1 VPIPGEP
8 CRSADELMRPSRIAD
23 DYTLNF
29 SFAAPPMAEVE
40 ALALLD
46 GFIAAIADDG
56 GGGDDAK
63 TLRLLI
69 ARARLQLLLAFG
81 ANDPVDDP
89 ADLAPISVN
98 PVLRPALLN
107 GIRQLWVTRLRPLVM
122 ARPCGTAAAANDDCV
137 LLATLTVP
145 VVNGGGGWEVKAG
158 VAPDDILVDVDES
171 RRPLLLAGNIVGRAA
186 ARAFAATSAAP
197 LLAFMT
203 NDGPVAADDAII
215 LVRSAV
221 EVTLKLAAAN
231 AATRGN
237 QLILRNIGTAAARL
251 GGGRGSRIGR
261 ATSYAL
267 APRGMVTLR
276 SDGDGSWRII
286 AEAEGRS

>member
-1 VPIPGEP
+1 
-8 CRSADELMRPSRIAD
+8 
-23 DYTLNF
+23 
-29 SFAAPPMAEVE
+29 
-40 ALALLD
+40 
-46 GFIAAIADDG
+46 
-56 GGGDDAK
+56 
-63 TLRLLI
+63 
-69 ARARLQLLLAFG
+69 
-81 ANDPVDDP
+81 
-89 ADLAPISVN
+89 
-98 PVLRPALLN
+98 
-107 GIRQLWVTRLRPLVM
+107 
-122 ARPCGTAAAANDDCV
+122 
-137 LLATLTVP
+137 
-145 VVNGGGGWEVKAG
+145 
-158 VAPDDILVDVDES
+158 LVDVDES